1 MRPPRG
7 RLATLSPGARA
18 WYYVIADELVDDD
31 GAITLASAEPLAV
44 ELGRRLGVTEPA
56 ERRDLARAVEHLERV
71 GLFRVEGAKLV
82 VEVDE

>member
-7 RLATLSPGARA
+7 RLATLSPSARA
-18 WYYVIADELVDDD
+18 WYCVIADELVDAE
-31 GAITLASAEPLAV
+31 GAMVVGPEPLAV